1 MATVADLSRA
11 LVRMGS
17 EFADREAFDAVVEF
31 MQARWDIPSI
41 FVVGYLAM
49 VYVTREKIR
58 PHGFLGVVDASFAL
72 WNLGLSLFSTWG
84 FWNMI
89 WTLREAASERGL
101 HFTICADSSAFMAYT
116 GERPAMLA
124 LCLFCLSKI
133 PELGDTVFLILKRKP
148 VRFLQWYHHATVML
162 FCWLALSTKYMPG
175 LWFAA
180 TNYFVHSIMYMY
192 FCLMT
197 FKQKT
202 LQKVLKRI
210 APFITIIQISQMVW
224 GLILNGI
231 AVGTYFSTGNCQI
244 KAVTVYAAVVMYAS
258 YFWLFSQL
266 FLESRKKGGK
276 NGQPAGVV
284 RSVSR
289 AVSKAVSQAM
299 LNEMG
304 EGDGEADEQSGKKVN

>member
-1 MATVADLSRA
+1 
-11 LVRMGS
+11 MGS
-17 EFADREAFDAVVEF
+17 ADREAFSGVVNF
-31 MQARWDIPSI
+31 MEARWDIPI
-41 FVVGYLAM
+41 VFVVGYLLM
-49 VYVTREKIR
+49 VYATREKIR
-58 PHGFLGVVDASFAL
+58 PHSFGGVVDASFAV
-72 WNLGLSLFSTWG
+72 WNLGLSLFSCWG

-89 WTLREAASERGL
+89 WALGEATSERGL
-101 HFTICADSSAFMAYT
+101 HFTICTDSSSFLAFL
-116 GERPAMLA
+116 GEGRQAMLA

-162 FCWLALSTKYMPG
+162 FCWLALSTEYMPG

-180 TNYFVHSIMYMY
+180 TNYFVHSVMYMY

-197 FKQKT
+197 FKLKP

-210 APFITIIQISQMVW
+210 APFITIIQITQMVW
-224 GLILNGI
+224 GLIVNGI

-266 FLESRKKGGK
+266 FLESRKAAAKKG
-276 NGQPAGVV
+276 QAAGVA
-284 RSVSR
+284 RSLSR
-289 AVSKAVSQAM
+289 AISKAVSQAM
-299 LNEMG
+299 LDETND
-304 EGDGEADEQSGKKVN
+304 GDDAADAGAKKVN